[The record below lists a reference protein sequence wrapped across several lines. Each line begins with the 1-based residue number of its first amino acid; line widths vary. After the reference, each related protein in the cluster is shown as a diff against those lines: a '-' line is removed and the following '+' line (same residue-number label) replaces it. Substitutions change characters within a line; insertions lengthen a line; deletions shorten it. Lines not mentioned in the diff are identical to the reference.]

1 MKYNPCVD
9 ACTTDGTHCAGCG
22 RAHTEIAETKQLVKS
37 AVEFIRRQEYE
48 NPETFVAAI
57 SKSILK
63 KLAKPE

>member
-1 MKYNPCVD
+1 MKYNPCID
-9 ACTTDGTHCAGCG
+9 ACTSDGTHCAGCG
-22 RAHTEIAETKQLVKS
+22 RSHAEIAETKLLVKS

-48 NPETFVAAI
+48 NPETFVEVI